1 MVTCHVSC
9 TNFTRPQVFDKVSN
23 SPKVVIHR
31 VLQIISNFTTE
42 VTDGAAVFDEMGMR
56 SVV

>member
-9 TNFTRPQVFDKVSN
+9 TNFTRPQGFDRVSN

-42 VTDGAAVFDEMGMR
+42 VTDGAAVFDEMG
-56 SVV
+56 VV